1 MKFNEIV
8 NILETYEEETRK
20 GWYSYT
26 FENGNVGFARLSNPE
41 KRWRVD
47 LKKNLVEEHLVPSEA
62 NPELYF
68 WKTVDTDSTNF
79 DFDAD
84 DYLMTEGIFHPY
96 IAILH
101 VQDSKSVLDKIKD
114 TVWRYDDYLY
124 CKRHGYPTEQKNFQF
139 NEGIYDCAFAGIG
152 SNERSAVQFYLNN
165 SDTFIC
171 TTGYL
176 AKENKHRRHF
186 REQEWLFPY
195 VSNGLSSDEIL
206 YIKTSSLSKCTGTAL
221 NVKKKEIISSLE
233 LLLSESG
240 VSDFNFIEI
249 HRPFK
254 R

>member
-8 NILETYEEETRK
+8 NILETYEEEARK

-26 FENGNVGFARLSNPE
+26 FENGNVGFSRLSNPE

-101 VQDSKSVLDKIKD
+101 VQDAKSALEKIKNVAW
-114 TVWRYDDYLY
+114 TYDDYFY
-124 CKRHGYPTEQKNFQF
+124 CRRHGYPKENIQI

-152 SNERSAVQFYLNN
+152 VNENCATQFYLNS

-171 TTGYL
+171 TAGYL

-195 VSNGLSSDEIL
+195 VSNGLSSDKVL
-206 YIKTSSLSKCTGTAL
+206 YIQTSSMSKYTGSAL
-221 NVKKKEIISSLE
+221 VE

-240 VSDFNFIEI
+240 VSDFELIEI
-249 HRPFK
+249 RHPFK